1 MVRQTKKP
9 LIRQAPSRKSGG
21 SLGQRRCL
29 VDPSLDRLGAERR
42 HLSNSSLQA
51 SCQFLS
57 GTIPEIIQSVNSAPE
72 NRAFT
77 DALKIAAGL
86 ACG

>member
-29 VDPSLDRLGAERR
+29 VDPSLDRLGADDGTGRTLLYKLRANSYPERFQR
-42 HLSNSSLQA
+42 
-51 SCQFLS
+51 
-57 GTIPEIIQSVNSAPE
+57 
-72 NRAFT
+72 
-77 DALKIAAGL
+77 
-86 ACG
+86 